1 MRVEIQSCYFD
12 KSLDRNVDKGEVI
25 EADEAKV
32 ERLKTIGITCK
43 KVVEDDSIEVKNA
56 VKGKTLA
63 NKKAD
68 GK

>member
-12 KSLDRNVDKGEVI
+12 KSLDRNVNKGEFI
-25 EADEAKV
+25 EVDEAKV

-43 KVVEDDSIEVKNA
+43 KVVDDDSIEVKST